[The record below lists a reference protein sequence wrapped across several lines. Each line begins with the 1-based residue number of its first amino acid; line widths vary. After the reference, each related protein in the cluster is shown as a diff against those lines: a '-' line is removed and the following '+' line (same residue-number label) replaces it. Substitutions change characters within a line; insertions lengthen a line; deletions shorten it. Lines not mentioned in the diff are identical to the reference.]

1 MVFNEAALIHDK
13 ECFTRETLTARLSE
27 LGFNNLAKME
37 LFLWDLEMF
46 LQIQMVLQNKVVL
59 KGGAAAQFYIP
70 IEYQRTSVDIDMI
83 CIADT
88 GEVEKALDSI
98 EKRFNGE
105 GRFFKFELHTP
116 KMPKTELPLLTYY
129 MDIPS
134 VCGMNEVFGGQ
145 AGVQEVKIEFFL
157 LQEILVTNNIA
168 APRIFAL
175 NTDKT
180 YQIMPINALVG
191 DKLTTLGAKTIGI
204 PPERA
209 DEYIKQV
216 YDTDALIAFNWKEIN
231 FDKITK
237 YFIYR
242 AGLEAK
248 QRGIPFDMAPI
259 LSDMT
264 DQMDILSAIDFEKNE
279 GLKKLIND
287 FQSLYLRKTVAKSMA
302 EWAITGSRL
311 GFFIR
316 CLNDGEE
323 GKEKMENVLAMEDLL
338 KFDKVQGEERGK
350 AVRIFCE
357 SFAANFDKYSCWPAK
372 ILKGKYPL
380 RILWAVVSPANIEEI
395 NDWLKGYFKGS
406 AIKGTEGWDM
416 QP

>member
-13 ECFTRETLTARLSE
+13 ESFTREALAVRLSE
-27 LGFNNLAKME
+27 LGFNNLARME

-46 LQIQMVLQNKVVL
+46 LQIQTVLQEKVVL

-70 IEYQRTSVDIDMI
+70 IEYQRTSVDIDII

-88 GEVEKALDSI
+88 GEVKKALEGI

-105 GRFFKFELHTP
+105 GRFFKFRLHTP
-116 KMPKTELPLLTYY
+116 KTLKTELPLLTYY

-145 AGVQEVKIEFFL
+145 AGVQEIKVEFFL
-157 LQEILVTNNIA
+157 LQETLVINSIA

-175 NTDKT
+175 KT
-180 YQIMPINALVG
+180 NRAYQVMPINALIG
-191 DKLTTLGAKTIGI
+191 DKLTTLGAKTVGI

-216 YDTDALIAFNWKEIN
+216 YDTDALVAFNWKEVD
-231 FDKITK
+231 FDKIK
-237 YFIYR
+237 RHFIYR
-242 AGLEAK
+242 AGLEAE
-248 QRGIPFDMAPI
+248 QRGISFGMAAI

-264 DQMDILSAIDFEKNE
+264 DQMDMLSAIDFEKNE

-316 CLNDGEE
+316 CLDGGAE
-323 GKEKMENVLAMEDLL
+323 GKKKMENVLVMEDLL
-338 KFDKVQGEERGK
+338 KFDRVEGEERGK
-350 AVRIFCE
+350 AIRRFCE
-357 SFAANFDKYSCWPAK
+357 SFAVNFEKYSRWPAK
-372 ILKGKYPL
+372 MLKGKYPS

-395 NDWLKGYFKGS
+395 SAWLKGYFK
-406 AIKGTEGWDM
+406 KG
-416 QP
+416 